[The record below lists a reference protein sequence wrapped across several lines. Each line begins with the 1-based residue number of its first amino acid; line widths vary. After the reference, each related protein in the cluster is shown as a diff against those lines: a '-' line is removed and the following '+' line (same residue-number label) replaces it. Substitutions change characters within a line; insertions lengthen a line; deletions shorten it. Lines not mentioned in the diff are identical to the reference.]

1 MDRPR
6 NGSSAP
12 RLVVAAF
19 WAGAILDL
27 VAGAQLL
34 FPRLPTADWIP
45 ADAAAGP
52 AFGLRT
58 AAVLMLGWTVV
69 LAWGAHDPLARAGL
83 LPITVLVVA
92 GLFALEVHA
101 VVGGA
106 APIGSLALT
115 WTVQSSLTVLLLAA
129 WRQARRA
136 ERA

>member
-1 MDRPR
+1 VDRPR
-6 NGSSAP
+6 GSSSAP
-12 RLVVAAF
+12 RLVVASF

-45 ADAAAGP
+45 AEAAAGP
-52 AFGLRT
+52 AFGLRA

-69 LAWGAHDPLARAGL
+69 LAWGARDPLARAGL

-101 VVGGA
+101 VLSGA

-115 WTVQSSLTVLLLAA
+115 WIVQSSLTVLFLTA
-129 WRQARRA
+129 WRRARRA
-136 ERA
+136 QRA